1 MTHFLEDILRQP
13 QELNRA
19 IGFLSGAGRR
29 TLQTAAATIR
39 EARHVY
45 LTGIG
50 SSWHAAFGASA
61 ILGGAGRPVYM
72 QDAGELLQFAVFPAD
87 SVIVAISRSGRT
99 VEIVN
104 LLAKARESKA
114 TVIAITNST
123 DSALTQEA
131 QISILVPTLR
141 DHAVSVN
148 AYSALALAAA
158 ALACAAVGS
167 FDEKL
172 AASLCTSIAETER
185 RIPSWQ
191 EQIAGNNWFAPG
203 KLVHFLARGGSLG
216 SCYEARL
223 LWEEGA
229 KSEATALG
237 TGSFRHGPQEM
248 VVKGS
253 RFGMWVDGQRARE
266 QDLSVARDLRH
277 LGAAVAL
284 IGQDLPPDSGDLVF
298 QIPPIPAPWQ
308 FMTDILPAQLAAEYL
323 SRISGVD
330 CDSFRICSYI
340 VEDEFGLIGTEAVT
354 PKSVE

>member
-141 DHAVSVN
+141 DHA
-148 AYSALALAAA
+148 
-158 ALACAAVGS
+158 
-167 FDEKL
+167 
-172 AASLCTSIAETER
+172 
-185 RIPSWQ
+185 
-191 EQIAGNNWFAPG
+191 
-203 KLVHFLARGGSLG
+203 
-216 SCYEARL
+216 
-223 LWEEGA
+223 
-229 KSEATALG
+229 
-237 TGSFRHGPQEM
+237 
-248 VVKGS
+248 
-253 RFGMWVDGQRARE
+253 
-266 QDLSVARDLRH
+266 
-277 LGAAVAL
+277 
-284 IGQDLPPDSGDLVF
+284 
-298 QIPPIPAPWQ
+298 
-308 FMTDILPAQLAAEYL
+308 
-323 SRISGVD
+323 
-330 CDSFRICSYI
+330 
-340 VEDEFGLIGTEAVT
+340 
-354 PKSVE
+354 